1 MTPSIATI
9 ADRRIGPD
17 QPPYL
22 IAELSGN
29 HNGRLDRACALIEA
43 AAAAGADA
51 VKLQTYRPDTITL
64 DCDRPDFL
72 ITEGAWAG
80 RRLYELY
87 GEAQT
92 PWEWHEA
99 LFDCAR
105 RAGIT
110 IFSTPF
116 DDSAVELLEAL
127 GAPAYKIAS
136 FEIVDLALIARV
148 ARTGKPLIL
157 STGMATVDE
166 IAEAVAAARAAGCA
180 APILLHCI
188 SGYPT
193 PIGEA
198 NLTTIRDLQERF
210 GTIVGL
216 SDHTLGTTAAVVA
229 VALGACVIE
238 KHVTLRRADG
248 GPDAAFS
255 LEPLELA
262 QLVTGCRDAFA
273 ALGRADAGL
282 QPNERANAVFRR
294 SLYAVSDI
302 AAGERFTPRNVRSIR
317 PGYGLPPKHLPAVL
331 GKVAARAIERGHA
344 LDWSMV
350 ADCSRQAR
358 P

>member
-1 MTPSIATI
+1 MVPPIATI
-9 ADRRIGPD
+9 ASRHIGPD

-29 HNGRLDRACALIEA
+29 HNGQLKKACALIEA

-64 DCDRPDFL
+64 DCDRSDFL
-72 ITEGAWAG
+72 IDEGAWAG

-87 GEAQT
+87 GEAHT
-92 PWEWHEA
+92 PWEWHEV

-105 RAGIT
+105 RVGIT

-116 DDSAVELLEAL
+116 DDSAIELLEAL

-148 ARTGKPLIL
+148 ARTGKPVIL

-166 IAEAVAAARAAGCA
+166 IAEAVATARAAGCA

-216 SDHTLGTTAAVVA
+216 SDHTLGTTAAVAA
-229 VALGACVIE
+229 VALGARVIE

-255 LEPLELA
+255 LEPSELA
-262 QLVTGCRDAFA
+262 QLVVGCRDAFA

-282 QPNERANAVFRR
+282 QPSERANAIFRR
-294 SLYAVSDI
+294 SLYAVVDI
-302 AAGERFTPRNVRSIR
+302 EAGEVFTPHNVRSIR
-317 PGYGLPPKHLPAVL
+317 PGYGLPPKYLPTVL
-331 GKVAARAIERGHA
+331 GRAATRAIERGRA
-344 LDWSMV
+344 LDWSMI
-350 ADCSRQAR
+350 ANGSAHAR

>member
-1 MTPSIATI
+1 
-9 ADRRIGPD
+9 
-17 QPPYL
+17 
-22 IAELSGN
+22 
-29 HNGRLDRACALIEA
+29 
-43 AAAAGADA
+43 
-51 VKLQTYRPDTITL
+51 
-64 DCDRPDFL
+64 
-72 ITEGAWAG
+72 
-80 RRLYELY
+80 
-87 GEAQT
+87 
-92 PWEWHEA
+92 
-99 LFDCAR
+99 
-105 RAGIT
+105 
-110 IFSTPF
+110 
-116 DDSAVELLEAL
+116 
-127 GAPAYKIAS
+127 
-136 FEIVDLALIARV
+136 
-148 ARTGKPLIL
+148 
-157 STGMATVDE
+157 MATVDE

-216 SDHTLGTTAAVVA
+216 SDHTLGTTAAIAA
-229 VALGACVIE
+229 VALGACVVE

-255 LEPLELA
+255 LEPPELA
-262 QLVTGCRDAFA
+262 QLVAGCRDAFA

-282 QPNERANAVFRR
+282 QPSEHANAVFRR

>member
-193 PIGEA
+193 PIAEA
-198 NLTTIRDLQERF
+198 NLTTIRDLQQRF

-262 QLVTGCRDAFA
+262 QLVAGCRDAFA

-282 QPNERANAVFRR
+282 QPSERANAVFRR

-331 GKVAARAIERGHA
+331 GKVAARPIERGHA

-350 ADCSRQAR
+350 ACGGDPPS
-358 P
+358 